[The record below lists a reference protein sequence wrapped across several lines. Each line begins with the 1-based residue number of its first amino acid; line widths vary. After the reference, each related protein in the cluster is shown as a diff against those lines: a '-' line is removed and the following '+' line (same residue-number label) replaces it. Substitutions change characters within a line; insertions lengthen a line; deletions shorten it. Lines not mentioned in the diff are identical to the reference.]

1 VRGEGFQTVTRHARK
16 ANQVI
21 GLIGT
26 KNARVDSVSF
36 VFPFFVRVGTGLD
49 PSSPIPDRSVC
60 TVMVKPS
67 LLLFLPSTIQ
77 HPFSSHTHETR
88 QKSQCLILIHCFSQQ
103 VLCISYP
110 HSVYIW
116 LRE

>member
-1 VRGEGFQTVTRHARK
+1 MQTVTRHARK

-49 PSSPIPDRSVC
+49 PNPGSIRLHRHGRALFIIIFAINNSTPIFFTHPRNKTKESVFDSY
-60 TVMVKPS
+60 P
-67 LLLFLPSTIQ
+67 LLFPTSA
-77 HPFSSHTHETR
+77 
-88 QKSQCLILIHCFSQQ
+88 
-103 VLCISYP
+103 
-110 HSVYIW
+110 VY
-116 LRE
+116 